1 MTTNK
6 EQIEQKQK
14 EKLTWC
20 MYISEDLHK
29 PRLEILYP
37 YISNLTDIFDHHF
50 SLPFEERIPYLQ
62 SLDLETLKSIA
73 RIYDFIDN
81 SNWELVE
88 YFFAN
93 CSKSESGKIFLTI
106 ENCLDLENKIDFT
119 NLLLHRFIFYNDP
132 GSEIECEYLDY
143 PYQCAFISY
152 EDFEANKH
160 IKHPTVCKPKMY
172 LTTKE
177 EFYGNFWKPNTYGY
191 EPDCKFMCFN

>member
-1 MTTNK
+1 LNVKDYLVSKYYNSMTTNK

-93 CSKSESGKIFLTI
+93 CSKSE
-106 ENCLDLENKIDFT
+106 
-119 NLLLHRFIFYNDP
+119 
-132 GSEIECEYLDY
+132 
-143 PYQCAFISY
+143 
-152 EDFEANKH
+152 
-160 IKHPTVCKPKMY
+160 
-172 LTTKE
+172 
-177 EFYGNFWKPNTYGY
+177 
-191 EPDCKFMCFN
+191 